1 MRLSYSSCK
10 GSKAELGTSR
20 VDDFGRGQFNEPR
33 WATSRES
40 AVIWKGDV
48 EKVKRWAS
56 CSLDRKKKKER
67 KRSLNDER
75 PTGSWSHHARP
86 VAVCTHTHTAIAL
99 DYAQWTILSRLL
111 WFGCVSPLY
120 YTIAGFFFFLFFGS
134 FSLLALH
141 FSDWISGENGAA
153 TFQIVFGL
161 NRFHRQSQL
170 SSSKKLKNIFKKVK
184 LSDVSF
190 FHFIRTGTSKTK

>member
-20 VDDFGRGQFNEPR
+20 VDDFGRGQFNEPC

-86 VAVCTHTHTAIAL
+86 VAVCHTHGHCARL
-99 DYAQWTILSRLL
+99 YAQWTILSSFMIRLRESL
-111 WFGCVSPLY
+111 
-120 YTIAGFFFFLFFGS
+120 TILSQDSFFFLFLVP

-170 SSSKKLKNIFKKVK
+170 SSSKNWKIF
-184 LSDVSF
+184 F
-190 FHFIRTGTSKTK
+190 

>member
-1 MRLSYSSCK
+1 M
-10 GSKAELGTSR
+10 SKKSN
-20 VDDFGRGQFNEPR
+20 DGQLLFRQEEEE
-33 WATSRES
+33 RE
-40 AVIWKGDV
+40 
-48 EKVKRWAS
+48 
-56 CSLDRKKKKER
+56 KE

-86 VAVCTHTHTAIAL
+86 VAVCTHTHGHCA
-99 DYAQWTILSRLL
+99 RLCTVDHSL
-111 WFGCVSPLY
+111 VFYDSVVWVSY
-120 YTIAGFFFFLFFGS
+120 YTIVQDSSFLFFGS